1 MIHIALKL
9 DAAQEWPASLH
20 MPAGVRLHRLAVRE
34 PLDPRIGLCITC
46 FDPSRSGLDR
56 SVADLMTAT
65 ETHFW
70 IMDSELNPQIGEVL
84 VKAGARGY
92 SLVPSTSDELK
103 RGLDCILAG
112 EFWVPRSVLQTLVRD
127 LIEEEPMRM
136 LPICLELTP
145 REREVADH
153 VASGYSNKRV
163 ARAMGVTER
172 TVKAHLSSIFQKTPA
187 VDRLE
192 LALLMKGELP
202 ERIRVNLE

>member
-9 DAAQEWPASLH
+9 DADQVWPASLH
-20 MPAGVRLHRLAVRE
+20 MPAGARIHRLASRE
-34 PLDPRIGLCITC
+34 PLDPRMTLCMIC
-46 FDPSRSGLDR
+46 LDYSRSGLDR
-56 SVADLMTAT
+56 CVADLMTASD
-65 ETHFW
+65 THFW
-70 IMDSELNPQIGEVL
+70 VMDSELNPRIGEVL

-92 SLVPSTSDELK
+92 SLLPRTSDELK

-112 EFWVPRSVLQTLVRD
+112 EYWVPRSVLQTLVRD
-127 LIEEEPMRM
+127 LVEEEPVRM

-187 VDRLE
+187 ADRLE